1 MRRGAEVRLE
11 DLLGREVHDRRHR
24 RVGRLEEIRAQKDG
38 EIVAYA
44 IGAAGLF
51 ERLGLGAMLLVG
63 VRRRGRLA
71 RRDQLDITDPRRPV
85 LTCAPEELEP
95 I

>member
-1 MRRGAEVRLE
+1 VRAQHVRLE
-11 DLLGREVHDRRHR
+11 DLLGREVHDRHHR
-24 RVGRLEEIRAQKDG
+24 RVGRLEEIRAEQNG

-51 ERLGLGAMLLVG
+51 ERLGLGAKMLVG
-63 VRRRGRLA
+63 MRRRGRLV
-71 RRDQLDITDPRRPV
+71 RRDQLDVSRPEHPV
-85 LTCAPEELEP
+85 LTCEVEELET

>member
-1 MRRGAEVRLE
+1 MTRGEDVRLE
-11 DLLGREVHDRRHR
+11 DLLGREVHDLRHK

-44 IGAAGLF
+44 LGAAGLF
-51 ERLGLGAMLLVG
+51 ERLGLGAMMLVG
-63 VRRRGRLA
+63 KRGHGRLA
-71 RRDQLDITDPRRPV
+71 RRDQLDVTDPRHPV
-85 LTCAPEELEP
+85 LTCALEDLEQ

>member
-1 MRRGAEVRLE
+1 MRRDAVRLE
-11 DLLGREVHDRRHR
+11 DLIGREVHDLSRR

-38 EIVAYA
+38 EIVAFA

-51 ERLGLGAMLLVG
+51 ERLGLGAKMLVG
-63 VRRRGRLA
+63 LRGRGRLA
-71 RRDQLDITDPRRPV
+71 RRDQLDVTDPAHPV
-85 LTCAPEELEP
+85 LTCALEDLES